1 MLSYRSTTY
10 GQAVDRHYGLF
21 LGQWC
26 IFLEQQSFIDMKG
39 EKENQTYSM
48 YVWMY
53 IFKFHICLLNLCYRI
68 YNKFFGNENLY
79 CKQSR
84 FYITGEL
91 YTFPTTSLLH
101 PVENLFYSFKWL
113 SLILLTLIKPTFLK
127 IDFKNSLGFREM
139 STW

>member
-1 MLSYRSTTY
+1 ML
-10 GQAVDRHYGLF
+10 
-21 LGQWC
+21 
-26 IFLEQQSFIDMKG
+26 
-39 EKENQTYSM
+39 
-48 YVWMY
+48 
-53 IFKFHICLLNLCYRI
+53 
-68 YNKFFGNENLY
+68 YNKFCGNENLN

-84 FYITGEL
+84 FYITGEF
-91 YTFPTTSLLH
+91 YTFTTTSLLH